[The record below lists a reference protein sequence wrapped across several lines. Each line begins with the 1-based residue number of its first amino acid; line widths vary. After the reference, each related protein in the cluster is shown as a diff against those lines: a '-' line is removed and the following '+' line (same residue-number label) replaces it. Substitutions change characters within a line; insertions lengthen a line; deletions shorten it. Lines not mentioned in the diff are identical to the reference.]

1 MQDERSFDILV
12 KDAKNTQREGQKG
25 HFRLFLDPGSPMLAS
40 GSPGP
45 PNSLG
50 VK

>member
-1 MQDERSFDILV
+1 MQNEISFDVLV
-12 KDAKNTQREGQKG
+12 KDAEKTQAEGQKG
-25 HFRLFLDPGSPMLAS
+25 HFKHVLGP